1 MSHKFKVGQAVVQ
14 AFRSLDCL
22 VTYEIVSLMPACPRG
37 EPQYLI
43 QCRLKGMRRL
53 VREGEVAAA
62 FPSSALPTW
71 AATSSDTPAV
81 RAENHPILGSGGGAS
96 MIDPTNIES
105 APGRAEQAKR
115 LIQEARLARMGT
127 EPSISSID
135 QEMVFAQSSGAAPFS
150 MGLVAAAMAET

>member
-14 AFRSLDCL
+14 AFRSLDGS
-22 VTYEIVSLMPACPRG
+22 VTYQIVGLMPACLRG

-81 RAENHPILGSGGGAS
+81 RVESHTILESGAGAS
-96 MIDPTNIES
+96 MTDPTNIKS
-105 APGRAEQAKR
+105 APARAEQAKR

-127 EPSISSID
+127 EPPISSID
-135 QEMVFAQSSGAAPFS
+135 HEMVFARSSGADTFP
-150 MGLVAAAMAET
+150 MGLAATAMAET

>member
-14 AFRSLDCL
+14 AFRSLDCPA
-22 VTYEIVSLMPACPRG
+22 TYQIVSLMPACSRG

-71 AATSSDTPAV
+71 AETSSDTPAV
-81 RAENHPILGSGGGAS
+81 RVENHPILGSGGGAS
-96 MIDPTNIES
+96 MTGPASVGS

-115 LIQEARLARMGT
+115 LIQEARLARMRT
-127 EPSISSID
+127 DPSISSVD
-135 QEMVFAQSSGAAPFS
+135 QEMVFAQSSGADTFP
-150 MGLVAAAMAET
+150 MGLVATAMAET